1 MAAPCGA
8 LTATCGGNPR
18 RVQIKSWRYP
28 GRDQE
33 GSQSDSH
40 LPPLPS
46 LGFFSGDCERLIS
59 PVGSRR
65 VHVTHCLAVQEH
77 SGTQMSSSSSSEVG
91 GSSSSSSTGLI
102 IGLVAAAVLLLA
114 LGGWFMCRR
123 RNHKRINGPKN
134 SHSQGTE
141 YVDCVLTPD
150 LMAIV
155 ADGSRRSSS
164 TGFGG
169 KWFQHLPRIS
179 SVPSMEFFEQLNT
192 GGRRVSSSAATT
204 TATGSSPVINGTQLQ
219 KYDSS
224 DDLASSAVALEQ
236 SRLPPDCVVDGEL
249 LHEGSFTLA
258 FRATLK
264 IEGQANRQVVVR
276 RLLPEL
282 AEQQSYRQAFMADI
296 SLSAS
301 LLHPRIVAFVGFYD
315 PAQRV
320 YDLDSPTSPSHLGGL
335 TAQPSAVTEYMPNG
349 DLRSLLSLRPRNAH
363 DFGWFHSVSMPKT
376 KAHLALDIVD
386 SLVYLHS
393 RPAGVNA
400 SLHPPQLK
408 AQRVLLSDLCDAKL
422 CAFGVQRVV
431 GTEAIYARSDFSVA
445 WLAPELLRGEPR
457 TEQSDVYSLGVLL
470 TELDT
475 CQLPFASGVDMDDGM
490 DEQSQL
496 ALLVSS
502 GCIRPALSMDCPVQI
517 QELVM
522 RCLSFSSQQRPPA
535 VEVQHTLRKLINGTS
550 VCDSS
555 LASLP
560 SNVSSLH
567 STPGPATTTLNTL
580 FTP

>member
-1 MAAPCGA
+1 MG
-8 LTATCGGNPR
+8 
-18 RVQIKSWRYP
+18 
-28 GRDQE
+28 E
-33 GSQSDSH
+33 
-40 LPPLPS
+40 
-46 LGFFSGDCERLIS
+46 
-59 PVGSRR
+59 
-65 VHVTHCLAVQEH
+65 
-77 SGTQMSSSSSSEVG
+77 
-91 GSSSSSSTGLI
+91 SSSSSSTGLI

-114 LGGWFMCRR
+114 LGGWFMCKRR
-123 RNHKRINGPKN
+123 KHKRISRPRN

-155 ADGSRRSSS
+155 ADGSRRSSGP
-164 TGFGG
+164 GFGG

-179 SVPSMEFFEQLNT
+179 SVPSMEFFEQLST
-192 GGRRVSSSAATT
+192 GPGRGSSSAATT
-204 TATGSSPVINGTQLQ
+204 TATGLSPMINGTQLQ
-219 KYDSS
+219 KCDSS
-224 DDLASSAVALEQ
+224 DELANTTVALEQ

-282 AEQQSYRQAFMADI
+282 AEQQSYRHAFMADI
-296 SLSAS
+296 TLSAS
-301 LLHPRIVAFVGFYD
+301 LLHPRIVAFIGFYD

-320 YDLDSPTSPSHLGGL
+320 YDLDSPTSPSHLEGL

-349 DLRSLLSLRPRNAH
+349 DLRSLLSLRPRNAQ

-386 SLVYLHS
+386 ALVYLHS
-393 RPAGVNA
+393 RHA

-408 AQRVLLSDLCDAKL
+408 AQRVLLSELCDAKL
-422 CAFGVQRVV
+422 CAFGVRRVV
-431 GTEAIYARSDFSVA
+431 GTEAAYAKSDFSVA

-457 TEQSDVYSLGVLL
+457 SEQSDVYSLGVLL

-535 VEVQHTLRKLINGTS
+535 AEVQHTLRKLINGTS
-550 VCDSS
+550 VCDAS

-567 STPGPATTTLNTL
+567 STPGPATNTLNTL